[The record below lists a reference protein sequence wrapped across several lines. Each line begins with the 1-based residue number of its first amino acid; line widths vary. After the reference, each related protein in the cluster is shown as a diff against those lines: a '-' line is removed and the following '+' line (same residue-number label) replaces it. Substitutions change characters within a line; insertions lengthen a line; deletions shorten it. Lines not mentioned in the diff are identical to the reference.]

1 MPDLDALIER
11 LKELHAKASPG
22 PWHVQGDCG
31 VHGPTDKHG
40 NSTMVIYDE
49 GGHNRDDA
57 LCIAALH
64 NAFPQIVAELSRLH
78 QSEAELRAALEGVLR
93 VADRATDEFDA
104 ARATLGESKK

>member
-1 MPDLDALIER
+1 MTPALIEK
-11 LKELHAKASPG
+11 LKELHAKAAPG
-22 PWHVQGDCG
+22 PWVVQGDCG
-31 VHGPTDKHG
+31 VHGPDDEHG
-40 NSTMVIYDE
+40 YQTMVIYDE

-64 NAFPQIVAELSRLH
+64 NALPDLLAELSRLR